1 MDPRLC
7 KILHKH
13 GSLNAGR
20 DGAVTLSMPNNP
32 TLTPREKEV
41 QSLFA
46 RGKAPEI
53 IAIRLGMKISKV
65 LLVIAMMPKPLI

>member
-1 MDPRLC
+1 MGWTDEL
-7 KILHKH
+7 IHF
-13 GSLNAGR
+13 SLNTSQDR
-20 DGAVTLSMPNNP
+20 TVTLSMPNKP
-32 TLTPREKEV
+32 TLTPKEKEV